1 MLCSNDK
8 PETEKKE
15 KKRGRP
21 KKIKIVSKPI
31 QEPIKKIKPIIITFD

>member
-1 MLCSNDK
+1 MSDK
-8 PETEKKE
+8 PESEKKD

-21 KKIKIVSKPI
+21 RKIKIVSKPT

>member
-1 MLCSNDK
+1 MLNPNDK
-8 PETEKKE
+8 LENEKKE

>member
-1 MLCSNDK
+1 MLCSND
-8 PETEKKE
+8 PNESIKKD